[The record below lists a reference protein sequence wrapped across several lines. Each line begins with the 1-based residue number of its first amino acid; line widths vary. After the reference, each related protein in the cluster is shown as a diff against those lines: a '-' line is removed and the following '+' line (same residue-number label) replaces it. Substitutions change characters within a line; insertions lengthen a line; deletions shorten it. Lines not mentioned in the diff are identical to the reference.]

1 MGRIK
6 TRFNRVIL
14 YFIKIN
20 KNKKTKKISVIYIL
34 ISKKIIKKIESETRK
49 EKIKK
54 DKNE

>member
-1 MGRIK
+1 MLKINEIN
-6 TRFNRVIL
+6 FIL

-20 KNKKTKKISVIYIL
+20 KNKKTKIISVIYIL